1 LMKNNK
7 LSVFI
12 GLIFLVVITV
22 ITTLLFSSI
31 GNFILL
37 GNMNGYTAK
46 DIAFIRKIIES
57 KNVLTERFYENIS
70 EDELFDGAMAGMLDA
85 VGDPYT
91 EYLPVKES
99 ELLEQISSGKY
110 EGIGVS
116 ITILN
121 GEKYPTILYTL
132 PDSPAERV
140 ELKTNDK
147 ILIVNGVPCEGK
159 SLEEI
164 VSLIKLEEGSN
175 VELLIKRGEEEIT
188 VPLITEKI
196 SNPSVYFEQFEDI
209 GYIEIVSFDDK
220 TSKEFET
227 VYNKLRE
234 DNIKGLI
241 IDLRNNGGGVYEEVV
256 KIAKMLVPKGL
267 IVYTEDK
274 NGKKREEFSI
284 GDGIDIPL
292 AVLINENSAS
302 ASEILAG
309 AVKDRKCGTLVGKKT
324 YGKGV
329 VQGWFMIGD
338 GTSIKLTIAKYF
350 TPNGV
355 CIDGI
360 GIEPDIEVELKKPS
374 EDSQLEK
381 ALDILKSNGG

>member
-1 LMKNNK
+1 MKNNK

>member
-1 LMKNNK
+1 MKNNR

-22 ITTLLFSSI
+22 ITTLLFSSM

-37 GNMNGYTAK
+37 GNMNGYTSK

-57 KNVLTERFYENIS
+57 KNVLTEKFYENIS
-70 EDELFDGAMAGMLDA
+70 EDELFDGAMAGMLEA
-85 VGDPYT
+85 VDDPYT

-99 ELLEQISSGKY
+99 EMLEQISSGKY
-110 EGIGVS
+110 EGVGISVS
-116 ITILN
+116 ILN
-121 GEKYPTILYTL
+121 NEKYPTILYTL
-132 PDSPAERV
+132 PDSPAEKA

-147 ILIVNGVPCEGK
+147 ILKVNGVSCEGMT
-159 SLEEI
+159 LEKV

-175 VELLIKRGEEEIT
+175 VELLIKRGEEEIAI
-188 VPLITEKI
+188 PLKTEKI
-196 SNPSVYFEQFEDI
+196 SNPSVDSTQFEGI
-209 GYIEIVSFDDK
+209 GYIQIMSFDEK

-227 VYNKLRE
+227 AYNKLRE
-234 DNIKGLI
+234 ENIKGLI
-241 IDLRNNGGGVYEEVV
+241 VDLRDNGGGVFEEAV
-256 KIAKMLVPKGL
+256 KIAKKLVPKGL

-274 NGKKREEFSI
+274 NGKKREEFST

-309 AVKDRKCGTLVGKKT
+309 AIKDRECGTLIGKKT

-360 GIEPDIEVELKKPS
+360 GIEPDIEVELRDS
-374 EDSQLEK
+374 LEDSQLEK
-381 ALDILKSNGG
+381 ALDILRSNGG

>member
-1 LMKNNK
+1 MKNNR

-22 ITTLLFSSI
+22 ITTLLFSSM

-37 GNMNGYTAK
+37 GNMNGYTSK

-57 KNVLTERFYENIS
+57 KNVLTEKFYENIS
-70 EDELFDGAMAGMLDA
+70 EDELFDGAMAGMLEA
-85 VGDPYT
+85 VDDPYT

-99 ELLEQISSGKY
+99 EMLEQISSGKY
-110 EGIGVS
+110 EGVGISVS
-116 ITILN
+116 ILN
-121 GEKYPTILYTL
+121 NEKYPTILYTL
-132 PDSPAERV
+132 PDSPAEKA

-147 ILIVNGVPCEGK
+147 ILKVNGVSCEGMT
-159 SLEEI
+159 LEKV
-164 VSLIKLEEGSN
+164 VSLIKLEEGSD

-188 VPLITEKI
+188 VPLKTEKI
-196 SNPSVYFEQFEDI
+196 SNPSVDSTQFEDI
-209 GYIEIVSFDDK
+209 GYIQIMSFDEK

-227 VYNKLRE
+227 AYNKLRE
-234 DNIKGLI
+234 ENIKGLI
-241 IDLRNNGGGVYEEVV
+241 VDLRDNGGGVFEEAV
-256 KIAKMLVPKGL
+256 KIAKKLVPKGL

-274 NGKKREEFSI
+274 NGKKREEFST

-309 AVKDRKCGTLVGKKT
+309 AIKDRECGTLIGKKT

-360 GIEPDIEVELKKPS
+360 GIEPDIEVELRDS
-374 EDSQLEK
+374 LEDSQLEK
-381 ALDILKSNGG
+381 ALDILRSNGG

>member
-1 LMKNNK
+1 MKNNRF
-7 LSVFI
+7 SVFI

-22 ITTLLFSSI
+22 ITTLLFSSM

-37 GNMNGYTAK
+37 GNMNGYTSK

-57 KNVLTERFYENIS
+57 KNVLTEKFYENIS

-91 EYLPVKES
+91 QYLPAKES

-110 EGIGVS
+110 EGVGISVS
-116 ITILN
+116 ILN
-121 GEKYPTILYTL
+121 NEKYPTILYTL
-132 PDSPAERV
+132 PDSPAEKA

-147 ILIVNGVPCEGK
+147 ILKVNGVSCEGMT
-159 SLEEI
+159 LEKV

-188 VPLITEKI
+188 VPLKTEKV
-196 SNPSVYFEQFEDI
+196 SNPSVDFDQYEDI
-209 GYIEIVSFDDK
+209 GYIQIASFDEK
-220 TSKEFET
+220 TSKEFEAA
-227 VYNKLRE
+227 YNKLRE
-234 DNIKGLI
+234 EDIKGLI
-241 IDLRNNGGGVYEEVV
+241 IDLRNNGGGVFEEVV

-267 IVYTEDK
+267 IVYTEDRD
-274 NGKKREEFSI
+274 GEKREEFST
-284 GDGIDIPL
+284 GDGLDIPL

-309 AVKDRKCGTLVGKKT
+309 AVKDRECGTLIGKKT

-350 TPNGV
+350 TPNGI

-360 GIEPDIEVELKKPS
+360 GIEPDIEVELRNS
-374 EDSQLEK
+374 LEDSQLEK
-381 ALDILKSNGG
+381 ALDILKNIGG

>member
-1 LMKNNK
+1 MKNNR

-22 ITTLLFSSI
+22 ITTLLFSSM

-37 GNMNGYTAK
+37 GNMSGYTSN

-57 KNVLTERFYENIS
+57 KNVLTDKFYENIS
-70 EDELFDGAMAGMLDA
+70 EEELFDGAMAGMLDA

-110 EGIGVS
+110 EGIGISVS
-116 ITILN
+116 ILN
-121 GEKYPTILYTL
+121 DEKYPTILYTL
-132 PDSPAERV
+132 PDSPAEKA

-147 ILIVNGVPCEGK
+147 ILKVNGVSCEGMT
-159 SLEEI
+159 LEKI

-188 VPLITEKI
+188 VPLKTEKV
-196 SNPSVYFEQFEDI
+196 SNPSVDSTQFEDI
-209 GYIEIVSFDDK
+209 GYIQIISFDEK

-234 DNIKGLI
+234 ENIKGLI
-241 IDLRNNGGGVYEEVV
+241 IDLRNNGGGVFEEVV
-256 KIAKMLVPKGL
+256 KIAKILVPKGL

-274 NGKKREEFSI
+274 NGKKREEFSTS
-284 GDGIDIPL
+284 DGIDIPL

-309 AVKDRKCGTLVGKKT
+309 AIKDRKCGTLIGKKT

-350 TPNGV
+350 TPNGI

-360 GIEPDIEVELKKPS
+360 GIEPDIEVELRNS
-374 EDSQLEK
+374 LEDSQLEK
-381 ALDILKSNGG
+381 ALDILKNIGG

>member
-1 LMKNNK
+1 MKNNK
-7 LSVFI
+7 FSVFI

-22 ITTLLFSSI
+22 ITTLLFSSM

-70 EDELFDGAMAGMLDA
+70 EDELFDGAMAGMLGA
-85 VGDPYT
+85 AGDPYT

-99 ELLEQISSGKY
+99 ELLEQIASGTY

-132 PDSPAERV
+132 PDSPAERA

-147 ILIVNGVPCEGK
+147 ILTVNGVSCEGK

-164 VSLIKLEEGSN
+164 VSLIKLESGSD
-175 VELLIKRGEEEIT
+175 VEILIKRGEEEIN
-188 VPLITEKI
+188 VPLKTEKI
-196 SNPSVYFEQFEDI
+196 SNPSVYSEQFEDI

-220 TSKEFET
+220 TSKEFQT

-234 DNIKGLI
+234 DNIKGLV
-241 IDLRNNGGGVYEEVV
+241 IDLRNNGGGVYEEAV
-256 KIAKMLVPKGL
+256 KIAKILVPKGL

-274 NGKKREEFSI
+274 NGKTREEYSN
-284 GDGIDIPL
+284 GDGLDIPL

-309 AVKDRKCGTLVGKKT
+309 AIKDRKCGTLIGKKT

-355 CIDGI
+355 CIDGV
-360 GIEPDIEVELKKPS
+360 GIEPDIEVELNNS
-374 EDSQLEK
+374 SVDTQLEK
-381 ALDILKSNGG
+381 ALDILKNNGG